1 MCGGAMVT
9 PRAAITAS
17 HCLTEDAVINNV
29 HQYQAWAG
37 RTVSAKDKV
46 VNEKKFIVLNYFKHP
61 QYNEKTLQNDIA
73 VLSLETENK
82 EPLAWT
88 RWVRPVCLPEPY
100 PRQKQLYKVGR
111 EATVSGFGLLSER
124 ETSMSS
130 SLQHVK
136 LDIVELEDCMKAYKG
151 TTAKVDEQNFCAAR
165 AGKDACT
172 GDSGGPMVR
181 QGGDRRFYL
190 VGVVSFGKGCARK
203 GSPGVYARVDKFI
216 TWIRETVEGIE
227 RRHHAVPIESPIS
240 TTCPTAQTCPP
251 QQTCPTCKSCPSL
264 QTSPSRITCPP
275 RTTVT
280 CPTCQSCPTQRI
292 SRPTTC
298 PPQTTTTCPT
308 CKSCPPRQSCPN
320 VCTTS
325 VPISTRQPCPTPQPC
340 PTCRTCPQ
348 TETWSSWSSQQTTT
362 TRPSRKTSTSPST
375 CPPCETCQSCPKQSC
390 PVCETCQPRETNSL
404 LGTLLLAQQWQQ
416 PQSWQQ
422 TPSCPQCPPQ
432 RTCPQAGPV
441 NTMTPQ
447 TTPTRGRPSW
457 TRHTTRQPP
466 PRPTP
471 ARPEPP
477 KTQPT
482 NVRETR
488 PACSGISTQ
497 ARCDWRTVIRVTE
510 GYFGRHDDA
519 DSNCPASESH
529 LLWFQR
535 SLGCF
540 HSDATE
546 VLARRCN
553 GRRTC
558 YVSEQLFQSSLHKMN
573 CEAQR
578 PYALMK
584 YSCER
589 PARRWNNWRV

>member
-1 MCGGAMVT
+1 MVT
-9 PRAAITAS
+9 PYAAITAS
-17 HCLTEDAVINNV
+17 HCLTEHAVINKV
-29 HQYQAWAG
+29 HQYQAWVG

-46 VNEKKFIVLNYFKHP
+46 DNEKKFIVLDYFKHP
-61 QYNEKTLQNDIA
+61 QYNENTLQNDIA

-82 EPLAWT
+82 QPLAWT
-88 RWVRPVCLPEPY
+88 RWVRPVCLPKPY

-124 ETSMSS
+124 DTSMSS

-136 LDIVELEDCMKAYKG
+136 LDIVELEDCMTAYKG

-181 QGGDRRFYL
+181 QGVDRRFYL

-216 TWIRETVEGIE
+216 TWIRDTVEGIE
-227 RRHHAVPIESPIS
+227 SRHHAVPIESPAQ
-240 TTCPTAQTCPP
+240 TCPMAQTCPP
-251 QQTCPTCKSCPSL
+251 KQICPTCKSCPTQKISRPTTCPPQTTTTCPTCKSCP
-264 QTSPSRITCPP
+264 TKK
-275 RTTVT
+275 
-280 CPTCQSCPTQRI
+280 I

-308 CKSCPPRQSCPN
+308 CKSCPPRQSCPYT
-320 VCTTS
+320 CTTL
-325 VPISTRQPCPTPQPC
+325 VPSSTRQPCPTPQPC
-340 PTCRTCPQ
+340 PTCMTCPQ
-348 TETWSSWSSQQTTT
+348 TWSSWSSQQTTT
-362 TRPSRKTSTSPST
+362 SRPSRKTSTSPS
-375 CPPCETCQSCPKQSC
+375 CPPCETCESCPPQQSC
-390 PVCETCQPRETNSL
+390 PVCETCQPQETNSL

-422 TPSCPQCPPQ
+422 MPSCPQCPPQ

-441 NTMTPQ
+441 HTRPPQ
-447 TTPTRGRPSW
+447 TTPTRGGSSW
-457 TRHTTRQPP
+457 TRPTTRQPP
-466 PRPTP
+466 PTRPRPTP
-471 ARPEPP
+471 ARRQPP
-477 KTQPT
+477 ATQPT
-482 NVRETR
+482 NVREIS

-510 GYFGRHDDA
+510 GYFGRHDDS

-529 LLWFQR
+529 LLWYQR

-540 HSDATE
+540 HSEATE
-546 VLARRCN
+546 ILARSCN

-558 YVSEQLFQSSLHKMN
+558 YVSEKLFQNSLHKMK

-589 PARRWNNWRV
+589 PRHRWNNWRV